1 MTVLD
6 IISAALRING
16 ILAAGET
23 ASNNEC
29 NDALISLNNM
39 VDTWSTEKML
49 IYATIQE
56 TFSLVVNQGAY
67 QMGSGAPDFNTVRP
81 QKIENIVWQQPTG
94 SYPFNLGIKIVT
106 QDQWASIGVP
116 TITSTIPTHMWP
128 QYTNPYVT
136 LNFWPVP
143 QAVNN
148 IVIWSWK
155 PLTDFSSLTQTVTLP
170 PGYQKAIIYNLA
182 LELAPEYGSTPSELV
197 LVQAAESKAAIKRM
211 NNSQNMLLADA
222 AMLNRKPSWNWMTGE

>member
-6 IISAALRING
+6 MVSASLRLLG
-16 ILAAGET
+16 ILASGEV
-23 ASNNEC
+23 ASNNES

-39 VDTWSTEKML
+39 VDIWSTEKML
-49 IYATIQE
+49 IYATVQE
-56 TFSLVVNQGAY
+56 TFALVVNQGSY
-67 QMGSGAPDFNTVRP
+67 QMGTGAPDFNTTRP

-94 SYPFNLGIKIVT
+94 AYPFNLQIKIIT

-116 TITSTIPTHMWP
+116 TVTSTIPTHMWP
-128 QYTNPYVT
+128 QYTYPYMT

-148 IVIWSWK
+148 IVMWSWK
-155 PLTDFSSLTQTVTLP
+155 PLTDFSALTTTVSLP

-182 LELAPEYGSTPSELV
+182 IEMAPEYGVTPSELV
-197 LVQAAESKAAIKRM
+197 LIQAAESKASVKRM
-211 NNSQNMLLADA
+211 NNSPNLLVADA
-222 AMLNRKPSWNWMTGE
+222 AILNRKPAWNWMTGE